1 MQKDKNLI
9 SLNRSLDAAIA
20 NLNKIQERYKA
31 DLEVATN
38 NVTVAKNNL
47 EQYIKDSFS
56 KDIKAFLGDAPVVI
70 ETDKA
75 VSSIDELLA
84 SKNLGCSIYGTVMD
98 DSNVFQSEKYI
109 CIHVKSPKWIRVP
122 SGKGCPELFEETFCR
137 QGFANINLVKN
148 KYLPCRDFEDI
159 RRIYERK
166 ITEYLEYID
175 SVTAEFLKRCKGAT
189 LYLGEDA
196 DGGCEWYWLHAIH
209 NKNSC
214 CIALDYDG
222 EDDWDISNIEPYKN
236 QKPKPEVYGGHG
248 IIVKESTLLRYKR
261 MLIAV
266 KLHVKRK
273 YAKELEAARKY
284 FEECVKAKKCK
295 K

>member
-1 MQKDKNLI
+1 MQKDTNLI
-9 SLNRSLDAAIA
+9 ALNRSFDAAIA

-31 DLEVATN
+31 DLEAATN

-70 ETDKA
+70 ETDSA

-84 SKNLGCSIYGTVMD
+84 RKKLGCSIYGTVMD
-98 DSNVFQSEKYI
+98 ESNVYQSEKYI
-109 CIHVKSPKWIRVP
+109 CIHVKSPKWLSVLT
-122 SGKGCPELFEETFCR
+122 GKHCPELLEETFCR
-137 QGFANINLVKN
+137 QGFTNTGLYKN

-166 ITEYLEYID
+166 ITEFLEYID
-175 SVTAEFLKRCKGAT
+175 SVTAKFLKRCKGAK
-189 LYLGEDA
+189 LYLGEDG
-196 DGGCEWYWLHAIH
+196 DGGCEWFWLHAIH
-209 NKNSC
+209 KKNSC
-214 CIALDYDG
+214 CIALTY
-222 EDDWDISNIEPYKN
+222 EDDDDYSISNIEPYKN
-236 QKPKPEVYGGHG
+236 RKPKPEAYGGHG

-266 KLHVKRK
+266 KLHAKRK

-284 FEECVKAKKCK
+284 FEECVEAKKCEK
-295 K
+295 